1 MQYMPVSEA
10 IAVMFCFRAHAEIP
24 ICEYCFGKSKSWQ
37 GRVVKEGN
45 IFLDARRINAV
56 PGWGISKQ
64 TVLDDFSPVWLDFRA
79 SPAHNVHNGVV
90 PGVREKPET
99 YQALWPGT
107 SFYSLGFQF

>member
-10 IAVMFCFRAHAEIP
+10 IAVMFCFRTHAEIP

-56 PGWGISKQ
+56 PG
-64 TVLDDFSPVWLDFRA
+64 
-79 SPAHNVHNGVV
+79 
-90 PGVREKPET
+90 
-99 YQALWPGT
+99 
-107 SFYSLGFQF
+107 